1 MEHSAQ
7 TQRAQAPCTRRG
19 RRRISEAMLAA
30 RDELTT
36 PVPAEPGKRDML
48 NMLKS
53 LRGVLPVSRGAASTL
68 IIMVEKTAP
77 DAWTA
82 LETPFIYAH
91 NTTLMSWT
99 GLSRSTLQRHIREL
113 AEARL
118 LVPQD
123 GRNGQRGRR
132 WQAEDGQTQVGFNL
146 ASLRYRWPDLLE
158 LSAEQRRLRKR
169 VSFLRDSI
177 ASVNDTVRAQA
188 ETLGLEPILE
198 QAVAIMRSRL
208 RTVQIEPLENLYR
221 EMLALSA
228 ALTEQLRG
236 PDIRPDHA
244 PVENDAFSTLYP
256 VEMRPMGPQNG
267 AHYTDTKNIQSSKK
281 VDHVAADGGDRIE
294 QMRREGQGS
303 ELNRS
308 SVYDRT
314 ALRGFK
320 GTATFYLEICTS
332 LRDLCSTDRPSA
344 EQLID
349 AAEYLSGQVGVSCH
363 AWSQACVVLG
373 RLQAA
378 VAVIVMASRLERGAV
393 IRFRDAYFRSLIERG
408 ARNTLF
414 LDRSL
419 YALRDHRTREVGM
432 LAEAGVSLAAVD
444 VQTAKT
450 RAAWI

>member
-7 TQRAQAPCTRRG
+7 TQREQAPCTRRG

-36 PVPAEPGKRDML
+36 AVPAEPGKRDML

-53 LRGVLPVSRGAASTL
+53 LRGVLPVSRGAAATL

-113 AEARL
+113 ADARL

-177 ASVNDTVRAQA
+177 AGVNDTVRAQA

-208 RTVQIEPLENLYR
+208 RTVQIEPLEDLYR

-228 ALTEQLRG
+228 ALTEQLAA

-281 VDHVAADGGDRIE
+281 VDHVAADGGNRIE

-303 ELNRS
+303 EPNRS

-332 LRDLCSTDRPSA
+332 LRDLCSTGRPSA

-432 LAEAGVSLAAVD
+432 LAEAGVSLSVVG
-444 VQTAKT
+444 VQNPKT

>member
-1 MEHSAQ
+1 MKHSAQ

-53 LRGVLPVSRGAASTL
+53 LRGALPVSRGAASTL
-68 IIMVEKTAP
+68 IIMVEKTSP
-77 DAWTA
+77 DAWTT

-132 WQAEDGQTQVGFNL
+132 WQAEEGQTQVGFNL
-146 ASLRYRWPDLLE
+146 ASLRYRWPDLVE
-158 LSAEQRRLRKR
+158 LSTEQRRLRKR
-169 VSFLRDSI
+169 VAFLRESI
-177 ASVNDTVRAQA
+177 ARVNDLVRAQS
-188 ETLGLEPILE
+188 EDCGFQQIME
-198 QAVAIMRSRL
+198 QAAGIMRARL
-208 RTVQIEPLENLYR
+208 RTDQVGPLEQLYGA
-221 EMLALSA
+221 MLALST
-228 ALTEQLRG
+228 ALAEPCAKPETDRNEE
-236 PDIRPDHA
+236 
-244 PVENDAFSTLYP
+244 PVENLDFPTPYP

-281 VDHVAADGGDRIE
+281 VDRVAANGGIRIE
-294 QMRREGQGS
+294 GMRCEGQS
-303 ELNRS
+303 FRS
-308 SVYDRT
+308 DRSFVYDRT

-320 GTATFYLEICTS
+320 GTATFYLEICSS
-332 LRDLCSTDRPSA
+332 LRDLCSSGRPSA

-432 LAEAGVSLAAVD
+432 LAEAGGSLATVG
-444 VQTAKT
+444 VQNTKT

>member
-36 PVPAEPGKRDML
+36 PAPAEPGKRDML

-68 IIMVEKTAP
+68 IIMVEKTSP
-77 DAWTA
+77 DAWTV

-132 WQAEDGQTQVGFNL
+132 WQAQEGQAQVGFNL
-146 ASLRYRWPDLLE
+146 ASLRYRWPDLLA
-158 LSAEQRRLRKR
+158 LSAEQRRLRQR
-169 VSFLRDSI
+169 IAFLRDSI
-177 ASVNDTVRAQA
+177 ASLNDTVRAQA
-188 ETLGLEPILE
+188 EGLGLQDIIQ
-198 QAVAIMRSRL
+198 QAAGIMCSRL
-208 RTVQIEPLENLYR
+208 RTSQTDTLGGLYR
-221 EMLALSA
+221 EMLALSVF
-228 ALTEQLRG
+228 LTEQCAE
-236 PDIRPDHA
+236 PEKDQIDPS
-244 PVENDAFSTLYP
+244 VENAAFSTEYAA
-256 VEMRPMGPQNG
+256 EMGPMGTHIE
-267 AHYTDTKNIQSSKK
+267 AHYTDTKNIQTYKK
-281 VDHVAADGGDRIE
+281 VDHVAATGGKRIE
-294 QMRREGQGS
+294 GMRCE
-303 ELNRS
+303 EPS
-308 SVYDRT
+308 SGNESSNVYDRT

-320 GTATFYLEICTS
+320 GTATFYLEICSS
-332 LRDLCSTDRPSA
+332 LRDLCASDRPGA
-344 EQLID
+344 EQLIE
-349 AAEYLSGQVGVSCH
+349 AAEYLSGQVGVSYH

-373 RLQAA
+373 RLQTA

-408 ARNTLF
+408 ARSTLF

-419 YALRDHRTREVGM
+419 YALRDHRIRELGM
-432 LAEAGVSLAAVD
+432 LAEAGVPPGIVSL
-444 VQTAKT
+444 QTPRT
-450 RAAWI
+450 RPAWI

>member
-82 LETPFIYAH
+82 LGTPFIYAH

-208 RTVQIEPLENLYR
+208 RIVQIEPLEDLYR
-221 EMLALSA
+221 EIQALSA

-236 PDIRPDHA
+236 PDLRPDHA

-267 AHYTDTKNIQSSKK
+267 AHYTNTKNIQSSKK
-281 VDHVAADGGDRIE
+281 VDHVAANGGNRIE

-303 ELNRS
+303 EPNRS

-332 LRDLCSTDRPSA
+332 LRDLCSTGRPSA

-373 RLQAA
+373 RLQTA
-378 VAVIVMASRLERGAV
+378 VAVIVMTSRLERGAV

-432 LAEAGVSLAAVD
+432 LAEAGVSLSVVS
-444 VQTAKT
+444 VQSPKT